1 MYSKG
6 RDIWAGVPRFKAKIR
21 TKGRKNGEIEIVGTL
36 RAAGCRYF
44 TSRRSGFDDNTCAQ
58 CAGLLHD
65 KSFKKALLQSVK
77 DSGGP
82 VDMEMVDDYSM
93 DTHNS
98 KLRRDQL
105 EHKAALIAAELHE
118 ATTELRHS
126 KVALQRSH
134 ANVQELKGQATEER
148 DERDVLKVL
157 SAELQKLKPNTGSP
171 IEICA
176 MLLDAHAAGKFSTDA
191 SGSNAY
197 DTFLSVLSDSMYNLD
212 KKHRGGVTATRPR
225 TSTRR

>member
-1 MYSKG
+1 LAEEKAVEARYWPKGLCAGLWRREIACNIGTGKRGRARKGYVEVPHDMYSKG
-6 RDIWAGVPRFKAKIR
+6 RDIWAGLPRFKAKIR
-21 TKGRKNGEIEIVGTL
+21 PKGRNNGEIEIVGTL

-93 DTHNS
+93 DTHNT

-118 ATTELRHS
+118 ATTELRNT
-126 KVALQRSH
+126 KVALERSQ
-134 ANVQELKGQATEER
+134 ANVQELKG
-148 DERDVLKVL
+148 
-157 SAELQKLKPNTGSP
+157 
-171 IEICA
+171 
-176 MLLDAHAAGKFSTDA
+176 
-191 SGSNAY
+191 
-197 DTFLSVLSDSMYNLD
+197 
-212 KKHRGGVTATRPR
+212 
-225 TSTRR
+225 